1 MSKTAKLYKA
11 ACSLN
16 LAVLL
21 RAVRFGPRDA
31 VRRAVRAYDL
41 INPLAREKGR
51 EPWDDPRADPRVWS
65 LLADFSRIDL
75 SVVIAARR
83 SIIIDGSLT
92 YADGSLGLQDQV
104 ALMSLLRDREPE
116 IVLEIGTYNGATT
129 RLIAINLPRAKIH
142 TLDLPPDISSEELH
156 QSKLPKDDFHL
167 IGNRR
172 VGEAI
177 VSDPAITN
185 VTQHYGD
192 SATWDFSPV
201 QGLDFVFID
210 GSHTYEYVRSD
221 TIRCAEAAAGR
232 ATFVWHDFDYCH
244 YDVVRYLTEMASAG
258 LPVRHIASTNM
269 AMMDYDRSL
278 HLAKIRAVG
287 NGSPQRLRSRVRR
300 PRCFTQSR
308 NDRGASV
315 PGNYFTHRRGSRNP
329 GGTASFFKQQTRVD
343 PRQGSRTPTPAA
355 EAGCVP

>member
-16 LAVLL
+16 IAVLL
-21 RAVRFGPRDA
+21 RALRFGPRDA
-31 VRRAVRAYDL
+31 ARRAVRAYDL
-41 INPLAREKGR
+41 INPLAREKDQD
-51 EPWDDPRADPRVWS
+51 PWDDPRVDPRVWS
-65 LLADFSRIDL
+65 LLAKFTRIGL
-75 SVVIAARR
+75 SEVIAASR
-83 SIIIDGSLT
+83 SIIIDGLLT
-92 YADGSLGLQDQV
+92 TADGSLVILDQV
-104 ALMSLLRDREPE
+104 ALMSLLRDREPGV
-116 IVLEIGTYNGATT
+116 VLEIGTYNGATT
-129 RLIAINLPRAKIH
+129 RLIALNLPRAKIH

-156 QSKLPKDDFHL
+156 QSGLPKDDFHL

-210 GSHTYEYVRSD
+210 GSHTYQYVRND

-232 ATFVWHDFDYCH
+232 ATFVWHDLDYGH

-278 HLAKIRAVG
+278 HLGKIRAVG
-287 NGSPQRLRSRVRR
+287 EGSHTPSA
-300 PRCFTQSR
+300 F
-308 NDRGASV
+308 ASQ
-315 PGNYFTHRRGSRNP
+315 
-329 GGTASFFKQQTRVD
+329 K
-343 PRQGSRTPTPAA
+343 A
-355 EAGCVP
+355 EVLHPSAK

>member
-31 VRRAVRAYDL
+31 ARRAVRAYDL
-41 INPLAREKGR
+41 INPLAREKGQ

-65 LLADFSRIDL
+65 LLANFTRIGL
-75 SVVIAARR
+75 SEVIAARR
-83 SIIIDGSLT
+83 SIIIDGSLS
-92 YADGSLGLQDQV
+92 YVDGSLGLQDQV
-104 ALMSLLRDREPE
+104 ALMSLLRDREPDV
-116 IVLEIGTYNGATT
+116 VLEIGTYNGATT
-129 RLIAINLPRAKIH
+129 RLIALNLPRAKIH

-185 VTQHYGD
+185 VTQHFGD

-201 QGLDFVFID
+201 QGFDFVFID
-210 GSHTYEYVRSD
+210 GSHTYQYIRSD

-232 ATFVWHDFDYCH
+232 ATFVWHDFDHCH
-244 YDVVRYLTEMASAG
+244 YDVVRYLTEMASAD
-258 LPVRHIASTNM
+258 LPVRHIAWTNM

-278 HLAKIRAVG
+278 HLAKIRGVG
-287 NGSPQRLRSRVRR
+287 EGSHPAS
-300 PRCFTQSR
+300 PFTSQKVEVLH
-308 NDRGASV
+308 SV
-315 PGNYFTHRRGSRNP
+315 
-329 GGTASFFKQQTRVD
+329 AK
-343 PRQGSRTPTPAA
+343 
-355 EAGCVP
+355 

>member
-1 MSKTAKLYKA
+1 MSKTARLYKA

-21 RAVRFGPRDA
+21 RALRFGPRDA
-31 VRRAVRAYDL
+31 VRRAVRAYDVV
-41 INPLAREKGR
+41 NPLALEQGR
-51 EPWDDPRADPRVWS
+51 DPWDDPRADPRVWS
-65 LLADFSRIDL
+65 LLANFTRIGL
-75 SVVIAARR
+75 SEMIAAKR

-92 YADGSLGLQDQV
+92 YADGSLGVHDQV
-104 ALMSLLRDREPE
+104 ALISLLRDREPGV
-116 IVLEIGTYNGATT
+116 VLEIGTYNGATT
-129 RLIAINLPRAKIH
+129 RLIALNLPRAQIH
-142 TLDLPPDISSEELH
+142 TLDLPQDISSEQLN

-210 GSHTYEYVRSD
+210 GSHTYQYVRSD

-232 ATFVWHDFDYCH
+232 ATLSV
-244 YDVVRYLTEMASAG
+244 TTSTIAITTSSAIS
-258 LPVRHIASTNM
+258 PTWRM
-269 AMMDYDRSL
+269 
-278 HLAKIRAVG
+278 LACRCVI
-287 NGSPQRLRSRVRR
+287 SR
-300 PRCFTQSR
+300 
-308 NDRGASV
+308 
-315 PGNYFTHRRGSRNP
+315 
-329 GGTASFFKQQTRVD
+329 
-343 PRQGSRTPTPAA
+343 
-355 EAGCVP
+355 